1 MPGPA
6 PADEEV
12 LRRDRAADVG
22 PALEHEVDRLLRR
35 HVLDDDAEPRV
46 GRQQRLRLERRH
58 QRLRHRA
65 GGEAARLP
73 AHHLRHRR
81 VRRGVGAV
89 LDAGQLGVAGA
100 TFGCAAP
107 LDAAAP
113 FVVAATGILSVP
125 LEPAIPGMESF
136 TGTSLHTSRWPE
148 SAVDLSGK
156 RVGVIGTV
164 VAAQIKKGEVKER
177 LKCVYCDGGGQ
188 IVCGHCLGTGVVSS
202 MDDKG
207 NLVVSKC
214 GNCESTGTVVCINC
228 QGSGLSV
235 PDDFLQVLG
244 DEEVGFTEED
254 YSTRPRAT
262 APEMHAQR
270 RRPDSVPNSVP
281 DSLT

>member
-1 MPGPA
+1 MLRPYCHA
-6 PADEEV
+6 PSPTDLLPVVDCLKLDNMDAV
-12 LRRDRAADVG
+12 QMCM
-22 PALEHEVDRLLRR
+22 DRL
-35 HVLDDDAEPRV
+35 EPWME
-46 GRQQRLRLERRH
+46 LTE
-58 QRLRHRA
+58 
-65 GGEAARLP
+65 GGDINFSLN
-73 AHHLRHRR
+73 
-81 VRRGVGAV
+81 AV
-89 LDAGQLGVAGA
+89 NGFIGG
-100 TFGCAAP
+100 
-107 LDAAAP
+107 
-113 FVVAATGILSVP
+113 S
-125 LEPAIPGMESF
+125 
-136 TGTSLHTSRWPE
+136 
-148 SAVDLSGK
+148 
-156 RVGVIGTV
+156 VGVIGTV